1 MKKICVFCGSSSGT
15 KPVYL
20 EAAKTL
26 GKTLAKQGIGLVYG
40 GARIGLMGAIAD
52 TVLHYG
58 GEVIGVI
65 PKDLQDREVAHHGLT
80 KLHTVSS
87 MHERKALMSE
97 LADGFVALPG
107 GFGTWEEII
116 EVLTWAQLGLHKK
129 PCAILNVAN
138 YYDPLFHMVDHGLV
152 EGFLTPTHN
161 SLLIRSSDPSDLLQQ
176 MLCHQSP
183 EDSKLFAHL
192 IDKI

>member
-1 MKKICVFCGSSSGT
+1 LKTICVFCGSSSGT

-26 GKTLAKQGIGLVYG
+26 GKTLAKQEIGLVYG

-80 KLHTVSS
+80 KLHTVFD
-87 MHERKALMSE
+87 A
-97 LADGFVALPG
+97 
-107 GFGTWEEII
+107 
-116 EVLTWAQLGLHKK
+116 
-129 PCAILNVAN
+129 
-138 YYDPLFHMVDHGLV
+138 
-152 EGFLTPTHN
+152 
-161 SLLIRSSDPSDLLQQ
+161 
-176 MLCHQSP
+176 
-183 EDSKLFAHL
+183 
-192 IDKI
+192 